1 MAIDAAAAPGQM
13 TAMTH
18 TITTTMDGARYA
30 GSH

>member
-1 MAIDAAAAPGQM
+1 MAIDAAAAPRRM

-18 TITTTMDGARYA
+18 TITTTMGGGHHA